1 MPSDS
6 TYMIGKLANAD
17 AFVSDTLDGTGHIS
31 VSVSSS
37 CVKVDYV
44 KAYLPKDTLDGKH
57 KNREIGFSYTI
68 GSCIVTG
75 INDLPSVSNSE
86 FVEVFPNPAKNKLF
100 LRFINNINSFEA
112 KLININGDILL
123 KSNNKEIDVSGLQ
136 PGIYFLNVQAGNQV
150 SRKKIIISN

>member
-1 MPSDS
+1 M
-6 TYMIGKLANAD
+6 
-17 AFVSDTLDGTGHIS
+17 DGTGHIR

-75 INDLPSVSNSE
+75 INDLPSASNSE
-86 FVEVFPNPAKNKLF
+86 FVEVFPNPAKDVLNIKSALQSIQNIRIF
-100 LRFINNINSFEA
+100 DINS
-112 KLININGDILL
+112 KLIL
-123 KSNNKEIDVSGLQ
+123 NKIHNDK
-136 PGIYFLNVQAGNQV
+136 FLNLNTTEMPSGTYFIEMETADGLTET
-150 SRKKIIISN
+150 RKFIIAR